1 MAQDLKFELKT
12 VKLPIH
18 SAKHN
23 SQSSG
28 YHEADLRKDDDPK
41 EETKSLTLN
50 TGQEYPNLLGY
61 FSTSRD
67 LESVPETIFRLK
79 STRHSCL

>member
-28 YHEADLRKDDDPK
+28 YHEADLRKDDDR
-41 EETKSLTLN
+41 SHFSSMAHAVAID
-50 TGQEYPNLLGY
+50 YILL
-61 FSTSRD
+61 R
-67 LESVPETIFRLK
+67 
-79 STRHSCL
+79 